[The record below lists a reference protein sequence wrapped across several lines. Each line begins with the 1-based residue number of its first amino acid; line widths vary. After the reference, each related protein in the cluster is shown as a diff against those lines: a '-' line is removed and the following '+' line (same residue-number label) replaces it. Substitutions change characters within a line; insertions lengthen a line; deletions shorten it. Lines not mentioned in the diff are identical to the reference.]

1 MTSSLDDYLRAV
13 TPYLHPDLVIPQA
26 SAQIQALARR
36 LPLASAALLECRL
49 SNTDP
54 DVDFH
59 ASFTYIPPNLGDQ
72 FLPSPAW
79 QACQILHQE
88 WMNST
93 SALHHSIN
101 NFILEFDLPAQ
112 STDASL
118 ISAISPS
125 PYIIFKSGM
134 SRGLQPLI
142 QQTLELLQKAPNPA
156 LIAKI
161 QHCLHAL
168 PEGASLANIGVWL
181 ARSHQAVRLTIK
193 EIRFEQLSAYLKQI
207 GWNHPTSPLTA
218 YTSTL
223 SPFVDTLALA
233 IDLDPNIHPKI
244 GLECF
249 ATKDFHDQ
257 KRWQALIDHLVQ
269 TGLCIPAKRNALR
282 DWSGFTQQIDCPN
295 LWPANLTYGDLLMG
309 SNAISFF
316 WRRINHIKLVY
327 QPDQL
332 LTAKAYLAF
341 GHCWM
346 SRDDVVFTPRQAG

>member
-1 MTSSLDDYLRAV
+1 MISSLDDYLRVV
-13 TPYLHPDLVIPQA
+13 TPYLHPDLIAPQA
-26 SAQIQALARR
+26 STQIQALAHR
-36 LPLASAALLECRL
+36 LPIASAALLECRL
-49 SNTDP
+49 SDTDP

-59 ASFTYIPPNLGDQ
+59 VSFTHLPHNLGDQ

-79 QACQILHQE
+79 QACQALYQE

-101 NFILEFDLPAQ
+101 NFILEFDLPGH
-112 STDASL
+112 STDASP
-118 ISAISPS
+118 ISAINPS
-125 PYIIFKSGM
+125 PYIIFKPELST
-134 SRGLQPLI
+134 SLQPLI
-142 QQTLELLQKAPNPA
+142 QQILDLLQKAPNPS

-161 QHCLHAL
+161 QHCLHPL
-168 PEGASLANIGVWL
+168 PEGSSLANIGVWF

-193 EIRFEQLSAYLKQI
+193 NIQFEQLSIYLEQI

-223 SPFVDTLALA
+223 TPFVDTLALA
-233 IDLDPNIHPKI
+233 IDLDPTVHSRI

-249 ATKDFHDQ
+249 ATKEFHDQ
-257 KRWQALIDHLVQ
+257 KRWQALIGHLVQ
-269 TGLCIPAKRNALR
+269 TGLCTPAKRNALL
-282 DWSGFTQQIDCPN
+282 DWSGFTQQIDCPD
-295 LWPANLTYGDLLMG
+295 LWPTNLTYGDLLIG
-309 SNAISFF
+309 SSAISFF

-327 QPDQL
+327 QPGQP

-346 SRDDVVFTPRQAG
+346 SRDKVVFTPYKAA